1 MIVYEVQEYEGF
13 WDTITAPFRW
23 IGHKL
28 SNLAHSIG
36 SYKGPATGPGDIYSS
51 GGVGEIKVVGN
62 TPIASSG
69 SSPTISSILKKDLG
83 SQLKLSTPS
92 FSFSLGSHHKHSLE
106 SSFAK
111 FVSTPPQQNP
121 ETLGLSKFL
130 RESFAKQNPALAKT
144 IGLPSPRM
152 GSFEKS
158 FYHFVTETPSSGGGV
173 LKVNW
178 EKALGKN
185 LASTLGLSS
194 QPKPSFNVT
203 SFAQVHHP
211 SFWESLKAG
220 LSKVGE
226 AVITASTQA
235 LAQGLAYKIQKELGL
250 VPKVRPAPAGGYV
263 VQVVRPQPTP
273 SPAPTTAG
281 YPSASPTRPTYRPTM
296 QTASAFGGMHIDPKL
311 ILLGGLILLLL
322 LSRR

>member
-23 IGHKL
+23 VGHKL
-28 SNLAHSIG
+28 SSLAHSIG
-36 SYKGPATGPGDIYSS
+36 SYKGPATGAGDIYNS
-51 GGVGEIKVVGN
+51 GGVGEIKVIGN
-62 TPIASSG
+62 RPVTSS
-69 SSPTISSILKKDLG
+69 SNSPTISSILKKDLG

-92 FSFSLGSHHKHSLE
+92 FSFSLSSPHKHSLE

-111 FVSTPPQQNP
+111 FVSTPPQQKP

-152 GSFEKS
+152 SSFEKS
-158 FYHFVTETPSSGGGV
+158 FYNFVTGTSSSSGGV

-178 EKALGKN
+178 NKVFGEK
-185 LASTLGLSS
+185 LSS
-194 QPKPSFNVT
+194 QIGLNQPATPSFNVT

-211 SFWESLKAG
+211 SFWETLKSS

-250 VPKVRPAPAGGYV
+250 VPKVRPAPAGGYM
-263 VQVVRPQPTP
+263 VQVVRPQSTP
-273 SPAPTTAG
+273 PAVSG
-281 YPSASPTRPTYRPTM
+281 RPSVTPARPEYTRPAM
-296 QTASAFGGMHIDPKL
+296 QTASVFGGMRMDPKL
-311 ILLGGLILLLL
+311 LLLGGLLLLLL